1 MADEKDEGEANY
13 ELPASQVDL
22 QARLENGNKSD
33 RILSTADIYEAP
45 EDDENARDYRVEG
58 NDTENYLNV
67 DPMYQNYA
75 NDTEAP
81 HLSEE
86 GPEADL
92 EDLLRGESESE
103 DQPDE
108 DEAPLN
114 PTKSTVTRKQAA
126 SPSGGGTTD
135 ESKDSSSSTS

>member
-1 MADEKDEGEANY
+1 MADNEKANY
-13 ELPASQVDL
+13 EKPRTQVDL
-22 QARLENGNKSD
+22 EARLENGNASSKV
-33 RILSTADIYEAP
+33 LSTADNAP
-45 EDDENARDYRVEG
+45 QAEDDGNGRDYRVEG
-58 NDTENYLNV
+58 NETDAYLNV

-92 EDLLRGESESE
+92 EDQLRGEGENE

-108 DEAPLN
+108 GDKPADPA
-114 PTKSTVTRKQAA
+114 KSTVAKKAA
-126 SPSGGGTTD
+126 AKPVDGPSD
-135 ESKDSSSSTS
+135 DSKS